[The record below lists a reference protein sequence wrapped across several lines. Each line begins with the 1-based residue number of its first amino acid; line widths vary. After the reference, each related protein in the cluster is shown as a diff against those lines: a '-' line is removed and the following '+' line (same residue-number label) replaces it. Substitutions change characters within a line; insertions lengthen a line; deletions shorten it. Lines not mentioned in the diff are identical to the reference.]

1 MKTGLF
7 YLHNYGVSII
17 YVTKYICKKHMLPHI
32 QNSQAGRNKFDPV
45 HQNIFEVRFT
55 VPEALRAQ
63 FGKDEI
69 LLTEHV
75 TKVDG
80 ALAALNA
87 GPGIGT
93 QKFMGTDRSYI
104 MPKMDS
110 THAEFT
116 LEFTLNLRDD
126 VDNYIYKLL
135 RAWKALGYDVNTG
148 ARSLKREYCAD
159 WMDIAIAN
167 RRGDIFHEIIF
178 KDVMMNGGLQNWDG
192 LDYESGEAVTISA
205 AFVSDWWEE
214 SMA

>member
-1 MKTGLF
+1 
-7 YLHNYGVSII
+7 
-17 YVTKYICKKHMLPHI
+17 MLPHI

-87 GPGIGT
+87 GPGVGF

-110 THAEFT
+110 THRNAT
-116 LEFTLNLRDD
+116 
-126 VDNYIYKLL
+126 
-135 RAWKALGYDVNTG
+135 
-148 ARSLKREYCAD
+148 
-159 WMDIAIAN
+159 
-167 RRGDIFHEIIF
+167 
-178 KDVMMNGGLQNWDG
+178 
-192 LDYESGEAVTISA
+192 
-205 AFVSDWWEE
+205 
-214 SMA
+214 